1 MTAAAEASQSL
12 AAEMLE
18 QRRAAAQVPLEE
30 LRAQEAELIK
40 GIEEMRAG
48 AAEAYRRRRV
58 NVLLSL
64 AFIQMQTRLATV
76 QMQIR
81 DLEKIGLPK
90 EARSGR

>member
-12 AAEMLE
+12 AAEMSE
-18 QRRAAAQVPLEE
+18 QRRAAAQVRLEE

-58 NVLLSL
+58 NVLLSF

-76 QMQIR
+76 QMQIW

-90 EARSGR
+90 GARSGR